1 MKCKKKAFQSAEEA
15 EARAGQINSSNKK
28 TKKQNELLRSYKC
41 KDCGNWHLT
50 SMKKHQYLYAN
61 NVKYR
66 NKINEKSFIK
76 KESEYWEDY
85 FSKS

>member
-1 MKCKKKAFQSAEEA
+1 
-15 EARAGQINSSNKK
+15 
-28 TKKQNELLRSYKC
+28 
-41 KDCGNWHLT
+41 
-50 SMKKHQYLYAN
+50 MKKHQYLYAN